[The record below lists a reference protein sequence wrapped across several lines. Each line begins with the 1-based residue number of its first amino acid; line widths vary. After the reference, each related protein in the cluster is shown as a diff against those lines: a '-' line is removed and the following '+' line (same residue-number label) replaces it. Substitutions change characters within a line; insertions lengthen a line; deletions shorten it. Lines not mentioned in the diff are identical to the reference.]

1 MLKQIKEYFKK
12 CPLLEG
18 SKINVNYLAEKAL
31 SYSIEAEPGERTI
44 KNYVD
49 GGELRQKVFL
59 FASRE
64 EFDYDPKGNEDIAKF
79 YEELSAWIDEN
90 NKKRILPKLDKKYE
104 PFEIKISSGEYLMSE
119 DGKTARFQMQLKLI
133 YKID

>member
-90 NKKRILPKLDKKYE
+90 NKKRCVSHRRQINFRPCGRKT
-104 PFEIKISSGEYLMSE
+104 PFKNHFAPNGRSH
-119 DGKTARFQMQLKLI
+119 
-133 YKID
+133 

>member
-64 EFDYDPKGNEDIAKF
+64 EFDYDPKVNEDIAKF
-79 YEELSAWIDEN
+79 YDELSAWIDEN
-90 NKKRILPKLDKKYE
+90 NKKRILPKLDKGCE
-104 PFEIKISSGEYLMSE
+104 PFEVKISSSEYLTSE

-133 YKID
+133 YKIQ